1 MYQFVSI
8 QFSSRV
14 HQMLLQ
20 VTKYHFY
27 RVPNTKL
34 RIPSKGYAF
43 NQEAMCTVHC
53 ALCYVHAGCVHFQP
67 ESFQMF
73 MFHSDAHTFEQI
85 DFHFFCDYHSR
96 RLTMTIKM
104 FKCSIICNFMHL
116 EMKSMKNTSNFEHC
130 TISAAFSHNF
140 QISIHYWRRT
150 FHQGL
155 KFNTN
160 TNIINHL

>member
-1 MYQFVSI
+1 MFI
-8 QFSSRV
+8 KCCCK
-14 HQMLLQ
+14 LQ
-20 VTKYHFY
+20 
-27 RVPNTKL
+27 NTTFTEY
-34 RIPSKGYAF
+34 RIPSYEYQVKDMLSTRKPCALCTVHY
-43 NQEAMCTVHC
+43 AMCTPDVFISNRNHSKC
-53 ALCYVHAGCVHFQP
+53 LCFIL
-67 ESFQMF
+67 MLI
-73 MFHSDAHTFEQI
+73 HSNRLI
-85 DFHFFCDYHSR
+85 SIFFCDYHSR